1 MPAKKTVKKTIKKKS
16 AGTGTLV
23 IVESPTKAKTISKF
37 IGKGFQVES
46 SFGHIRDLPKSKLGI
61 DVDKDFEPQYVI
73 PMKSKKRVTELKK
86 AAAAASSVILATDED
101 REGEAIAW
109 HLAQALSID
118 ESTAKRIAFHEITES
133 AIKDA
138 LDNPRTIDM
147 RLVDAQTARRVL
159 DRLVGYKISP
169 FLWKKVMS
177 GLSAGRVQS
186 AAVRL
191 IVEREEEIRK
201 FISEDYFTVSA
212 ELEGKKKKPFSASLN
227 KIEGKNIGKPGIMSA
242 EETDSAVADLKS
254 ASFSVVSIEE
264 REVRRAPNPP
274 FTTSTLQQECAK
286 RFHFSAK
293 QTMMFAQELYEK
305 GFITY
310 MRTDSVN
317 LSKDSLVAAG
327 AWITGNLGKEYAVDC
342 PRVFK
347 TKSKSAQEAH
357 EAIRPTNPSLLMDSI
372 PLEER
377 HQKLYDIIWR
387 RFISSQLPS
396 AVFVA
401 ARAIIKAEGKK
412 DYELSS
418 GGSRLKF
425 DGYLKIWPAKFEEK
439 EAPDVEAKEALSL
452 ISVSREDHKT
462 EPPPR
467 YNEASLIKTLE
478 ENGIGRPSTYAP
490 IISVI
495 QARAYVKKD
504 ESRRFIPTEIG
515 ESVNKILV
523 EHFPEIVDI
532 AFTAKMENELDEVAD
547 GHLGWRDLIRRFYE
561 PFAKHLAEKY
571 ESVEKEKTEEPTD
584 EICDKC
590 GKPMVIKRSRFGRFI
605 ACTGYP
611 ECKNTKKIAVEKIY
625 IKDDKGE
632 DMICPKC
639 GEGKIILK
647 RTRRGKGFFGCERYP
662 ACDFAS
668 WTKPGTEEK
677 TEDKKEI
684 SE

>member
-1 MPAKKTVKKTIKKKS
+1 MTAKKKA
-16 AGTGTLV
+16 AGKGVLV

-61 DVDKDFEPQYVI
+61 DLEHDFEPQYII
-73 PMKSKKRVTELKK
+73 PLKSKKRVTELKK
-86 AAAAASSVILATDED
+86 AAASAESVILATDED

-109 HLAQALSID
+109 HLAKALSVD
-118 ESTAKRIAFHEITES
+118 EKTAERIVFHEITES
-133 AIKDA
+133 AIKEA
-138 LDNPRTIDM
+138 LKNPRTIDM
-147 RLVDAQTARRVL
+147 RLVDAQTARRIL
-159 DRLVGYKISP
+159 DRLVGYKLSP

-191 IVEREEEIRK
+191 IVSREEEIRS
-201 FISEDYFTVSA
+201 FISEDYFTISA
-212 ELEGKKKKPFSASLN
+212 DLEGKKKKPFSASLT

-242 EETDSAVADLKS
+242 DEADLAITDLKS
-254 ASFSVVSIEE
+254 ASFSVSSIEE

-274 FTTSTLQQECAK
+274 FTTSTLQQECSK
-286 RFHFSAK
+286 RFRFSAK
-293 QTMMFAQELYEK
+293 QTMMVAQELYEK

-317 LSKDSLVAAG
+317 LSKESVAAAG
-327 AWITGNLGKEYAVDC
+327 IWINENLGKEYAVDC
-342 PRVFK
+342 PRFFK

-357 EAIRPTNPSLLMDSI
+357 EAIRPTNPSVLAESI

-377 HQKLYDIIWR
+377 HKKLYDIVWK
-387 RFISSQLPS
+387 RFIASQLPS
-396 AVFVA
+396 AVFGA
-401 ARAIIKAEGKK
+401 SRAVILGKGNRS
-412 DYELSS
+412 YELSS

-439 EAPDVEAKEALSL
+439 EAPDIMGGELLSL
-452 ISVSREDHKT
+452 ISIARDDHKT

-478 ENGIGRPSTYAP
+478 ENGVGRPSTYAP

-495 QARAYVKKD
+495 QARGYVKKD
-504 ESRRFIPTEIG
+504 DARRFIPTEIG
-515 ESVNKILV
+515 ESVDKILV

-532 AFTAKMENELDEVAD
+532 AFTAKMEKDLDDVAEGEMD
-547 GHLGWRDLIRRFYE
+547 WRKVIGDFYN
-561 PFAKHLAEKY
+561 PFAKKLAEKY
-571 ESVEKEKTEEPTD
+571 ESVVKEKNEEPTD

-590 GKPMVIKRSRFGRFI
+590 GKSMVIKRSRFGRFI
-605 ACTGYP
+605 ACSGYP
-611 ECKNTKKIAVEKIY
+611 ECKNTKKIAIERIY
-625 IKDDKGE
+625 IKDEKGE

-639 GEGKIILK
+639 NEGKIILK

-662 ACDFAS
+662 TCDFAS

-677 TEDKKEI
+677 PEEKKEV